1 MRLLGKT
8 AVITGAAS
16 GIGRATAQLFVREGA
31 RVLLVDRSEPEL
43 HTLTAALGE
52 AAIFQVTDV
61 TDGAAMR
68 RVIDVALS
76 HFGAIDV
83 FVANAGIEGVI
94 APLVDYPLDVFD
106 QVLNVNVRGV
116 LHGLQAVLPHMIAR
130 QQGSII
136 VTASYGGQHGAPG
149 MAAYIA
155 SKHAVAGLMKVAAI
169 ETAAHGVRVNTVNPG
184 SVETPMIR
192 RIQEGLSP
200 GHAEEAKRTR
210 ISQMPMGRFAE
221 PEDVAQTMLFL
232 ASDDSRYCSGGQ
244 YPVDG
249 GISAR

>member
-1 MRLLGKT
+1 MRLQGKT

-31 RVLLVDRSEPEL
+31 RVLLIDRSEQDL
-43 HTLTAALGE
+43 QAVATALGA
-52 AAIFQVTDV
+52 AAIFQVADV
-61 TDGAAMR
+61 ADAKAMR
-68 RVIDVALS
+68 GAIEVALGHFGVID
-76 HFGAIDV
+76 I

-116 LHGLQAVLPHMIAR
+116 LLGIQAVLPHMSAR
-130 QQGSII
+130 RQGSII
-136 VTASYGGQHGAPG
+136 VTASAGARQGAPG

-155 SKHAVAGLMKVAAI
+155 SKHAVTGLMKVAAI
-169 ETAAHGVRVNTVNPG
+169 EAATYGVRVNTVNPG
-184 SVETPMIR
+184 SVATPMIR

-200 GHAEEAKRTR
+200 GHAEEAQRAR
-210 ISQMPMGRFAE
+210 MAQMPMGRFAE

-232 ASDDSRYCSGGQ
+232 ASDDSLYCSGGQ